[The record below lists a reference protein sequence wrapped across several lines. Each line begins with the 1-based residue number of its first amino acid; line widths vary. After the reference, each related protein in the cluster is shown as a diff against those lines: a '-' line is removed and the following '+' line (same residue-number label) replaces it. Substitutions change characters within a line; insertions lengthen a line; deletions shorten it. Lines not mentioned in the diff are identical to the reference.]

1 MTQKKNIYFAS
12 DAHFGAKTLKN
23 SIENEKRFVRWLDS
37 IKHDAEAVYLVGD
50 MIDFWFEYKHVVP
63 KGFTRFLGKLAELTD
78 MGVKVHWFIGNHD
91 IWIFGYIQ
99 QETGVIVHHQPLIK
113 ELGGKKFFIG
123 HGDGLG
129 DNSVAFKI
137 IRSVF
142 HNKLAQRLFAWIHP
156 DWAISFALAW
166 SKSSRE
172 SGSREYKDYLGEDK
186 EHLVIYAKKFLQTQ
200 PEINFFVF
208 GHRHIMLDLMLKR
221 ESRVVILGDW
231 IQHFSYAVWDGNDI
245 RLEQF
250 EVE

>member
-1 MTQKKNIYFAS
+1 MTSKKNIYFAS

-63 KGFTRFLGKLAELTD
+63 KGYTRFLGKLAELTD

-99 QETGVIVHHQPLIK
+99 QETGAIVHHQPLIK
-113 ELGGKKFFIG
+113 EFNGKKFFIG

-129 DNSVAFKI
+129 DNSFAFKL
-137 IRSVF
+137 IRTVF
-142 HNKLAQRLFAWIHP
+142 HNKLAQRLFGWIHP
-156 DWAISFALAW
+156 DGAIAFALGW

-186 EHLVIYAKKFLQTQ
+186 EHLVIYAKEFLQTQ
-200 PEINFFVF
+200 PEINFFIF
-208 GHRHIMLDLMLKR
+208 GHRHIMLDLMLAR
-221 ESRVVILGDW
+221 TSRVIILGDW
-231 IQHFSYAVWDGNDI
+231 IQHFSYAVWDGNDM

-250 EVE
+250 EV